1 MRIFFPYQPE
11 KYAKS
16 QEDHVKAQLEKALDD
31 GVKLENVEVDG
42 LFIIVTATA
51 AAWDDDWMSGS
62 ASPY

>member
-1 MRIFFPYQPE
+1 MRIFFPYKQE
-11 KYAKS
+11 EDAKS
-16 QEDHVKAQLEKALDD
+16 NEDHVKTQLEKALDD

-51 AAWDDDWMSGS
+51 AAWDDAWLSGS